1 MLTNGSFT
9 TNPQEIANTLND
21 FFVNIG
27 PDLANKLDPSIH
39 PYDSY
44 IQSRNRNSFF
54 LSPTGPIEIMKI
66 LSSFK
71 NSVGPDKIP
80 SKILKLGARSLSLA
94 LSILINE
101 CFSKGVF
108 PKCLKFA
115 RVTPIFKG
123 GEPFLPPQWR
133 PISIVPTLSKLIE
146 KLACKRLTKYFKKYD
161 ILTNNRLGFQS
172 GHSTAHAIL
181 VQTSKSLEILI
192 QTATHK
198 RLIKRF

>member
-1 MLTNGSFT
+1 MLCDGSFT
-9 TNPQEIANTLND
+9 TETQKIANTLND

-27 PDLANKLDPSIH
+27 PDLASKLDSSVH

-66 LSSFK
+66 LASFK
-71 NSVGPDKIP
+71 NSVRQDKIP

-101 CFSKGVF
+101 CFLTFFF
-108 PKCLKFA
+108 PKCLKLA

-123 GEPFLPPQWR
+123 GESSLPPKWR
-133 PISIVPTLSKLIE
+133 PISLVPTLSKLIE
-146 KLACKRLTKYFKKYD
+146 KLAC
-161 ILTNNRLGFQS
+161 NRLNKY
-172 GHSTAHAIL
+172 L
-181 VQTSKSLEILI
+181 VKNKISIKYQQYRFKSSYLI
-192 QTATHK
+192 N
-198 RLIKRF
+198 FS